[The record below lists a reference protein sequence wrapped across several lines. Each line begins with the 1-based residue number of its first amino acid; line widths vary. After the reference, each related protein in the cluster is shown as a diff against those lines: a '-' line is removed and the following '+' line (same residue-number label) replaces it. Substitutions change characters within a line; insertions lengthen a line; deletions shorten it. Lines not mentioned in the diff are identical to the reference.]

1 MLAGVLTA
9 AGIILAALLTL
20 PIPIVHL
27 FTVIPGP
34 FVAGYIG
41 GGVAKA
47 DEGRIITFGL
57 LVAGLMAIPAAV
69 MLVIGFVVEIDDT
82 LKILLI
88 IAGAAVVPYV
98 WWAVTMGALISY
110 LVRRRER
117 RREAPPTAVADP
129 GDG

>member
-47 DEGRIITFGL
+47 DEGRIITFGF
-57 LVAGLMAIPAAV
+57 LVAGLMAIPAAI
-69 MLVIGFVVEIDDT
+69 MLVIAFVAEVDDT
-82 LKILLI
+82 LQLILI
-88 IAGAAVVPYV
+88 VAGAAVVPYV
-98 WWAVTMGALISY
+98 WWAVTMGAFISY
-110 LVRRRER
+110 LVRRRAAR
-117 RREAPPTAVADP
+117 QEAPSTAVADP